1 MAGRNAGAR
10 GTDDTDM
17 AAFINAARKCNKT
30 KIRKDSEVFIWGS
43 KILYQGS
50 KAFIFVQ

>member
-17 AAFINAARKCNKT
+17 AAFINAARKCNKN
-30 KIRKDSEVFIWGS
+30 KNQKGQRGIYLG
-43 KILYQGS
+43 Q
-50 KAFIFVQ
+50 